1 MSACRSLRLKVR
13 HKRTDVGSRIPVGL
27 PLFPV
32 LIRATSPI
40 MSTRKKYQWKSRLK
54 TGRGTSRLKTHFFF
68 KGDEPRT
75 TYLVLRGSQRP
86 VSCVGAKGEH
96 GGRVLVAVALI
107 QRKRRPAEVDRD
119 VSSEYLKG
127 HGRRKFF
134 FYGEKYQERKIVIT

>member
-1 MSACRSLRLKVR
+1 
-13 HKRTDVGSRIPVGL
+13 
-27 PLFPV
+27 
-32 LIRATSPI
+32 

-54 TGRGTSRLKTHFFF
+54 TGRGTSRLKTHFF

-75 TYLVLRGSQRP
+75 TYLVLRGSQGP
-86 VSCVGAKGEH
+86 VTCVGAKGEH

-127 HGRRKFF
+127 DGRRKFF
-134 FYGEKYQERKIVIT
+134 FMVKNTRKEK

>member
-1 MSACRSLRLKVR
+1 MVFGLSLPPAEGEASANRRGFSHPRRS
-13 HKRTDVGSRIPVGL
+13 
-27 PLFPV
+27 V
-32 LIRATSPI
+32 LIPRFNKNNKPYYVHAEKISVEISPEDWPGDVEA
-40 MSTRKKYQWKSRLK
+40 QDPF
-54 TGRGTSRLKTHFFF
+54 FFF

-75 TYLVLRGSQRP
+75 TYLVLRGSQGP

-134 FYGEKYQERKIVIT
+134 FMVKNTRKEK